1 MASTVPH
8 ALAAHGLK
16 LRYGATEVLHGVDLT
31 VARGEKVVLLGPSG
45 SGKSSLLR
53 CFNGLEWPQAGRI
66 EILGMSLTPDEK
78 QLRAMRRRMEM
89 IFQSFNLYAN
99 RTALQNVALA
109 PRYLL
114 GMSHHDAET
123 LARSKLDELGIADL
137 ADAYPFQLS
146 GGQQQRVAIAR
157 ALAKQPDILLLDEP
171 TSALDPELVQ
181 SVLDTIE
188 QVSTDGLTVVC
199 VTHELGFARR
209 LADRAVFMDG
219 GVIVEQGPP
228 DRLFSAPA
236 SSRLAQFL
244 RHIMH

>member
-1 MASTVPH
+1 MADTAPH
-8 ALAAHGLK
+8 ALAAHDLK

-31 VARGEKVVLLGPSG
+31 IAQGEKVVLLGPSG

-53 CFNGLEWPQAGRI
+53 CFNGLEWPQAGSI
-66 EILGMSLTPDEK
+66 EVLGMGLTPDEK
-78 QLRAMRRRMEM
+78 RLRSMRLRMEM
-89 IFQSFNLYAN
+89 IFQSFNLYTN

-109 PRYLL
+109 PRFLL
-114 GMSHHDAET
+114 GMSYRDAEV
-123 LARSKLDELGIADL
+123 LALSKLDELGIADL

-157 ALAKQPDILLLDEP
+157 ALAKKPDILLLDEP

-188 QVSTDGLTVVC
+188 QVATVGLTVAC

-219 GVIVEQGPP
+219 GLIVEQGPP
-228 DRLFSAPA
+228 EKLFAAPE
-236 SSRLAQFL
+236 SPRLAQFL